1 MIYNDITVTAGDYCN
16 CQKKKKNV
24 LKKLGMMPAKDHE
37 IKIAFLLAK
46 NELVSFFNKMK
57 IETTFPIRT

>member
-1 MIYNDITVTAGDYCN
+1 MSE
-16 CQKKKKNV
+16 KEKNV
-24 LKKLGMMPAKDHE
+24 LKKVGMMAAKDHE
-37 IKIAFLLAK
+37 IRIAFLLAK

>member
-1 MIYNDITVTAGDYCN
+1 MITAIVR
-16 CQKKKKNV
+16 KRKKNV
-24 LKKLGMMPAKDHE
+24 LKKVGMMPAKDHE

-46 NELVSFFNKMK
+46 NELVSFINKMK